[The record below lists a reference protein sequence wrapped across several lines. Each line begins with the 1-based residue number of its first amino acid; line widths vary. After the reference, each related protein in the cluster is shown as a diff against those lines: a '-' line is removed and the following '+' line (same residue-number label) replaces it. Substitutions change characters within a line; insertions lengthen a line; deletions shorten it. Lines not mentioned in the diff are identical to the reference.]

1 MKTLSMFVGLCF
13 VAVAP
18 WIVFAFP
25 ETPELVR
32 SNVSSLDRSRDW
44 PGWRGPTHDGVSP
57 SSKAPTSWSDSKNV
71 RWVAD
76 VPGRGNASPTIVGDC
91 VYLPTCTEE
100 SGAQSVL
107 CFDRKTG
114 SQKWSLEVHPSG
126 AVRKNERS
134 TGASSSIASD
144 GQQLFVC
151 FPNNDSVVLSSIS
164 LDGTLQWSK
173 RFSDYLVHQ
182 GYGAS
187 PFLYGSTVIVVADH
201 RGGGT
206 LAALSKKDGSVVWQR
221 ERPKDPNYPSPIVH
235 KLFDRE
241 QLILIGCDRVISYD
255 PSTGETIWEKAGSTT
270 ECVTTTVT
278 DGRHVY
284 STGGYPKNHMSAV
297 VADGTGKVAWE
308 NGERVYV
315 PSLIYKEGFLYGT
328 LDAGIAKCWNAA
340 TGEEM
345 WKARLGGNFS
355 ASPVLVGEHIY
366 CFNEGGESFVFQANP
381 KEFRQIA
388 TNKLG
393 DEVFATPS
401 ICGEEIFTRVAVL
414 TDGKR
419 SEKLYCISDK
429 Q

>member
-1 MKTLSMFVGLCF
+1 MKILSLFLGLIFVPI
-13 VAVAP
+13 AP

-32 SNVSSLDRSRDW
+32 SNVSSLDRNRDW

-57 SSKAPTSWSDSKNV
+57 SSKAPTSWNDSKNI

-164 LDGTLQWSK
+164 LDGKLQWSK

-255 PSTGETIWEKAGSTT
+255 PRHRRDDLGKGRIDHRMRDN
-270 ECVTTTVT
+270 
-278 DGRHVY
+278 DGHRWSSCLFDRRLSQEPHERGCSRRDRQSRV
-284 STGGYPKNHMSAV
+284 
-297 VADGTGKVAWE
+297 
-308 NGERVYV
+308 GERRKGLCSFIDLQGRI
-315 PSLIYKEGFLYGT
+315 SLRDLGCGHRKMLECGNRGR
-328 LDAGIAKCWNAA
+328 DVESA
-340 TGEEM
+340 TG
-345 WKARLGGNFS
+345 
-355 ASPVLVGEHIY
+355 
-366 CFNEGGESFVFQANP
+366 
-381 KEFRQIA
+381 RQ
-388 TNKLG
+388 L
-393 DEVFATPS
+393 
-401 ICGEEIFTRVAVL
+401 
-414 TDGKR
+414 
-419 SEKLYCISDK
+419 
-429 Q
+429 